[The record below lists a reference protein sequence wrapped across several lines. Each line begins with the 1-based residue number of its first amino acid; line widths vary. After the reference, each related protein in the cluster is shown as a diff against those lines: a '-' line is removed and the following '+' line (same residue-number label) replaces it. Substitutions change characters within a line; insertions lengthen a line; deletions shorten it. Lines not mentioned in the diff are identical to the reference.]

1 MKAHNKNNNG
11 GFYHLSGIKIA
22 ILTCSDKGSRG
33 LRIDTAGPS
42 VEKALSK
49 FFSSKKGGA
58 QTIKILTTHYAILPD
73 DRAKIRDTLKKWC
86 DGRLSPDIIFTVG
99 GTGMSKRD
107 VTPEATRDVIDKL
120 APGIPEYIRWESF
133 KKTKYAALSRATAGI
148 RKNTLIINLPG
159 SLSGASETASI
170 ISPLLAHAVEILHGH
185 TEHDVIRG
193 KTSG

>member
-1 MKAHNKNNNG
+1 MKAHKHDNNNNG
-11 GFYHLSGIKIA
+11 GFATPPEIKIA

-42 VEKALSK
+42 VEKAVRK
-49 FFSSKKGGA
+49 FFSSKKGQRTA
-58 QTIKILTTHYAILPD
+58 IKISTTNYAILPD
-73 DRAKIRDTLKKWC
+73 DRSKIRDALKKWC
-86 DGRLSPDIIFTVG
+86 DGRRAPDIIFTVG

-107 VTPEATRDVIDKL
+107 VTPEATRDVMDKL

-159 SLSGASETASI
+159 SLNGASETASI
-170 ISPLLAHAVEILHGH
+170 ISPLLAHAVEILRGH
-185 TEHDVIRG
+185 TEHDTRS
-193 KTSG
+193 SG